1 MRSPIQSCRNDR
13 RRSVALGASAL
24 ALVIGLAVPA
34 IGQSD
39 RPVRL
44 LPPPP
49 GTAPAIPEPPAT
61 PAPTPPVDESISA
74 TPLAPVDAAWF
85 GTLGAPQALPQTM
98 WQGTPRAIVA
108 AALPALGP
116 TTSPVL
122 HNLAR
127 RLLLSN
133 AVAPLG
139 QDQPGQPGLAA
150 LRVERLAALGEV
162 DGALAVIDALP
173 GTLHDES
180 AARRRVELAFA
191 KNEAEDACRMVQ
203 ASIARYQS
211 VWWDRALIACQALAG
226 DREKAALG
234 ISLLHEQKVP
244 ADPTFDALI
253 AATGGRALKLDKL
266 PQPTPL
272 LATLLAAAKATQPHD
287 PMAEADPATLRAWA
301 TNEGVPAIQRLA
313 AAERAAALGA
323 IAPDVLA
330 DLYAKVSFTPDEL
343 GQAIKQ
349 GKAPGG
355 SRDRALLYQVARGDP
370 AGGARLAA
378 LSALLDDAKKR
389 GVFIITARVLA
400 PIVLELSPGE
410 ELARFAPEA
419 MRTLYAAGRPDA
431 AAPWLAVVD
440 PAAAPALTALGQL
453 ASGGALTVA
462 PFDAALPGLAERDA
476 RQAALL
482 VALANGLGVPAGAS
496 ADWGGLIDK
505 PHEGTW
511 PSSTLWIDQRR
522 AAATKRVGETVLMT
536 LLLVRAG
543 ERLSLESI
551 VLADAVAGL
560 TAVGLEGEA
569 RALALEA
576 ALTAGI

>member
-1 MRSPIQSCRNDR
+1 
-13 RRSVALGASAL
+13 
-24 ALVIGLAVPA
+24 
-34 IGQSD
+34 
-39 RPVRL
+39 
-44 LPPPP
+44 
-49 GTAPAIPEPPAT
+49 
-61 PAPTPPVDESISA
+61 
-74 TPLAPVDAAWF
+74 
-85 GTLGAPQALPQTM
+85 M
-98 WQGTPRAIVA
+98 WQGTPRAVVA

-116 TTSPVL
+116 ITSPVL
-122 HNLAR
+122 QALAR

-139 QDQPGQPGLAA
+139 PDQPNQPGLAA
-150 LRVERLAALGEV
+150 LRVERLAAIGEV
-162 DGALAVIDALP
+162 DGALAVIEALP

-180 AARRRVELAFA
+180 VASRRVELAFA
-191 KNEAEDACRMVQ
+191 KNDAEGACRMVQ

-211 VWWDRALIACQALAG
+211 AWWDRALIACQALAG

-234 ISLLHEQKVP
+234 ISLLHEQKAP
-244 ADPTFDALI
+244 NDPTFDALVS
-253 AATGGRALKLDKL
+253 AVGGRALKLDKL

-272 LATLLAAAKATQPHD
+272 LATLLAAAKATQPRD
-287 PMAEADPATLRAWA
+287 PLGDADPATLRAWA
-301 TNEGVPAIQRLA
+301 MNEGVPAIQRLA

-323 IAPDVLA
+323 IAPDALA

-349 GKAPGG
+349 GKAPAGP
-355 SRDRALLYQVARGDP
+355 RERALLYQVARGDP
-370 AGGARLAA
+370 AAGARVTA
-378 LSALLDDAKKR
+378 LTALFADAKKR
-389 GVFIITARVLA
+389 GVFIVIARVLA

-419 MRTLYAAGRPDA
+419 MRALYAAGRPDA
-431 AAPWLAVVD
+431 AASWLAVVD

-453 ASGGALTVA
+453 ASGGALTGA
-462 PFDAALPGLAERDA
+462 PFDAAIPGLVERDV

-482 VALANGLGVPAGAS
+482 VALANGLGAPAGAS

-536 LLLVRAG
+536 LLLARAG
-543 ERLSLESI
+543 ERLSLEPV

-560 TAVGLEGEA
+560 TAVGLESDA

>member
-1 MRSPIQSCRNDR
+1 MRSPTRSCQNDR
-13 RRSVALGASAL
+13 WRGVALGATAL
-24 ALVIGLAVPA
+24 ALLIGLALPA
-34 IGQSD
+34 IGQSN

-44 LPPPP
+44 LPPAP
-49 GTAPAIPEPPAT
+49 GTEPAVPESPAT
-61 PAPTPPVDESISA
+61 PTPPADEAISA
-74 TPLAPVDAAWF
+74 TPLPPVDAAWV
-85 GTLGAPQALPQTM
+85 GTLGAPKALPQTM
-98 WQGTPRAIVA
+98 WHGTPRAVVV

-122 HNLAR
+122 QDLAR

-133 AVAPLG
+133 ALAPLG
-139 QDQPGQPGLAA
+139 QDLPNQPGLAA
-150 LRVERLAALGEV
+150 LRVERLAAIGEV
-162 DGALAVIDALP
+162 EGALAVIDALP
-173 GTLHDES
+173 GTLHDETV
-180 AARRRVELAFA
+180 ARRRVELAFA
-191 KNEAEDACRMVQ
+191 KNTPEDACRMVQ

-234 ISLLHEQKVP
+234 ISLLHEQKAP

-253 AATGGRALKLDKL
+253 AAAGGRALKLDKL

-272 LATLLAAAKATQPHD
+272 LATLLAAAKAAQPRD
-287 PMAEADPATLRAWA
+287 PLGEADPTTLRAWA
-301 TNEGVPAIQRLA
+301 TNEGVPAIQRLG

-323 IAPDVLA
+323 IAPDALA

-349 GKAPGG
+349 GKVPSSA
-355 SRDRALLYQVARGDP
+355 RDRALLYQVARSDP
-370 AGGARLAA
+370 AAGARMAA
-378 LSALLDDAKKR
+378 LAALLDDAKKR

-400 PIVLELSPGE
+400 PIVLELLPGE

-419 MRTLYAAGRPDA
+419 MRALYAAGRPDA
-431 AAPWLAVVD
+431 AAAWLAVAD
-440 PAAAPALTALGQL
+440 PGATATLTALGQL
-453 ASGGALTVA
+453 ASGAPLAVA
-462 PFDAALPGLAERDA
+462 PFDAAIPGLAERDA

-496 ADWGGLIDK
+496 ADWSGLIDK

-536 LLLVRAG
+536 LLLARAG
-543 ERLSLESI
+543 ERLSLEPV

-560 TAVGLEGEA
+560 VAVGLESEA